1 MPQKQPAPKSTLSR
15 AGLKPSS
22 WRQERGRVDAV
33 AQPGRLGAVVERVA
47 EMRVTPHT
55 VDLSADHAVAHVAL
69 GADIFGGHRLE
80 KPRPAGAGVELRV
93 RAKQRRPA
101 ADAGIDVAFAVVVK
115 EPAERALGTVGARNA
130 ILIGH
135 RASVCIVGFMM
146 RRRCFCHEKRSIA
159 RYIK

>member
-1 MPQKQPAPKSTLSR
+1 MRRVRSA
-15 AGLKPSS
+15 
-22 WRQERGRVDAV
+22 RGR
-33 AQPGRLGAVVERVA
+33 LVERVA

-55 VDLSADHAVAHVAL
+55 VDLGADHAVAHVAL

-80 KPRPAGAGVELRV
+80 KTRPAGAGVELRV
-93 RAKQRRPA
+93 RAKQRQPA

-115 EPAERALGTVGARNA
+115 GAAERG
-130 ILIGH
+130 
-135 RASVCIVGFMM
+135 M